1 MKKIFLIII
10 FLISGC
16 SYDIHILTP
25 LPASISNVG
34 FAQAPLET
42 PLPEQAT
49 ASNLWKEVRDPRFGF
64 GVALP
69 CWWQVNPIPSGGI
82 GGVMT
87 VKNYDEAYFNTHSIK
102 GFWEW
107 PNGTLKIDFYI
118 TEGVDPTKSDAD
130 AYMALVDPTITGLTS
145 SSLQQTGIHSATVLV
160 LSNLVNRNDP
170 DGKIFLYRLA
180 PDKLLGVAPTP
191 QSIIDTPDFQA
202 ILSSIVLSS
211 DEQIALPTIT
221 PAPALINASC
231 TN

>member
-16 SYDIHILTP
+16 SYDVHILTP
-25 LPASISNVG
+25 LPAPESSLEISQVG
-34 FAQAPLET
+34 LET
-42 PLPEQAT
+42 PLPEQVA

-64 GVALP
+64 GLALP
-69 CWWQVNPIPSGGI
+69 CWWQVNPIPSEGV

-87 VKNYDEAYFNTHSIK
+87 VKNYDETYFSAHSTK

-107 PNGTLKIDFYI
+107 PSGTLKIDFFI
-118 TEGVDPTKSDAD
+118 TEGVDPAKSEAD
-130 AYMALVDPTITGLTS
+130 AYMALVDPTLTGLS
-145 SSLQQTGIHSATVLV
+145 SSNSQQTGTHTATVLS

-170 DGKIFLYRLA
+170 DTKIFLYRLA

-202 ILSSIVLSS
+202 ILSSIVHSS
-211 DEQIALPTIT
+211 DEQITLPTIT
-221 PAPALINASC
+221 PAPALIDSTC
-231 TN
+231 TQ